1 MSNKSFKK
9 AVPSLIAIFIG
20 LLVGIVIIYF
30 TNPEVAS
37 QAIPQFFMGPTNL
50 GLRGIGDLFYH
61 SLSLLMCG
69 LSVGFAFKTGLFNIG
84 ASGQFMF
91 GGFLTILFCAKMG
104 ALISPSVCWVPGLLL
119 AGLGGGLLGALVG
132 FLKAKRNV
140 NEVISCIMFNYIV
153 MYTVNTM
160 VKSFNIY
167 NNLKNNTIPIATK
180 IPKMGMN
187 ILFPGT
193 IAGGGFVL
201 GLLITLI
208 LHLLVH
214 RTTFGYEIQGV
225 GLNRFAAKY
234 AGINEKKSIILSMA
248 ISGALAGL
256 GGGMLY
262 LSGAGNHLTVQNVL
276 PNEGFD
282 GIAVALLGLS
292 DPVGVLFSALFFAY
306 LQMGGQVIQTLG
318 FAPELTTM
326 IISIILYI
334 SALSVLFRRLLNR
347 SERRKSQGKNQD
359 EINGPASP
367 GKDQKI
373 PEGRK

>member
-1 MSNKSFKK
+1 MNKASFKK
-9 AVPSLIAIFIG
+9 AMPSLIAVLIG
-20 LLVGIVIIYF
+20 LLVGLVIIYF
-30 TNPEVAS
+30 TNPDVANE
-37 QAIPQFFMGPTNL
+37 AIPHFFMGPFNL
-50 GLRGIGDLFYH
+50 GIRGIGDLFYH

-84 ASGQFMF
+84 ASGQFML

-104 ALISPSVCWVPGLLL
+104 AYIPASVCWIPGLLL
-119 AGLGGGLLGALVG
+119 AALGGGLIGALVG

-140 NEVISCIMFNYIV
+140 NEVISCIMLNYIV
-153 MYTVNTM
+153 MYTVNTL
-160 VKSFNIY
+160 VKSCKIY
-167 NNLKNNTIPIATK
+167 NILKNNTIPIATK

-187 ILFPGT
+187 VLFPGT
-193 IAGGGFVL
+193 IAGGGFL
-201 GLLITLI
+201 IGLIVTLL
-208 LHLLVH
+208 LHLLIH
-214 RTTFGYEIQGV
+214 KTTFGYEIRGV

-248 ISGALAGL
+248 IAGALAGL

-292 DPVGVLFSALFFAY
+292 EPIGVLFSALFFAY
-306 LQMGGQVIQTLG
+306 LQMGGQAIQTLG

-334 SALSVLFRRLLNR
+334 SALSVLFRRLLDR
-347 SERRKSQGKNQD
+347 SSGKKGKNRAEKNTSD
-359 EINGPASP
+359 P
-367 GKDQKI
+367 I
-373 PEGRK
+373 PLHQEKNISEGSK

>member
-1 MSNKSFKK
+1 MTEDSFKK
-9 AVPSLIAIFIG
+9 AIPSLIAILIG
-20 LLVGIVIIYF
+20 LLVGIFIIF
-30 TNPEVAS
+30 ITNPETAS
-37 QAIPQFFMGPTNL
+37 EAIPQFFKGPMNL
-50 GLRGIGDLFYH
+50 GIRGVGDLFYH

-69 LSVGFAFKTGLFNIG
+69 LAVGFAFKTGLFNIG

-104 ALISPSVCWVPGLLL
+104 SVIPASICWIPGLLL

-140 NEVISCIMFNYIV
+140 NEVISCIMLNYIV

-160 VKSFNIY
+160 IKSFHIY

-187 ILFPGT
+187 VLFPAT
-193 IAGGGFVL
+193 IAGGGFWI
-201 GLLITLI
+201 GLVITII
-208 LHLLVH
+208 LHIVLH
-214 RTTFGYEIQGV
+214 KTTFGYEIQGV
-225 GLNRFAAKY
+225 GLNRFASKY
-234 AGINEKKSIILSMA
+234 AGINENRSIILSMA
-248 ISGALAGL
+248 ISGAMAGL

-292 DPVGVLFSALFFAY
+292 EPIGVLFSALFFAY
-306 LQMGGQVIQTLG
+306 LQMGGQAIQTLG

-334 SALSVLFRRLLNR
+334 SALSVLFRRLLSR
-347 SERRKSQGKNQD
+347 SDKSKNIKKALGD
-359 EINGPASP
+359 TEPNVPDPDKNIS
-367 GKDQKI
+367 
-373 PEGRK
+373 EGRK